1 MKRKIFLFIFI
12 FFIFA
17 GILFAYGNQ
26 TKSKTMYVNAESC
39 RVRTGPGETY
49 DVEGL
54 LAYGQEVKT
63 IGAIIHNAEEEN
75 EWYQID
81 VNALPAEFEFP
92 KANYFIRADILS
104 EKPEE

>member
-1 MKRKIFLFIFI
+1 MSCITIIIVVYNVITQFLLPVSPEI
-12 FFIFA
+12 A
-17 GILFAYGNQ
+17 
-26 TKSKTMYVNAESC
+26 TVNAESC

-63 IGAIIHNAEEEN
+63 IGAILHNAEEEN